1 MLSIKYTRERKAEKR
16 KNWYRD
22 IEQTGGGIA
31 KEGTGKRAKRPQSRR
46 WFRSHGTPLHNIKR
60 IAIINSDG
68 PWCLKITVQT
78 YVRFSLFSPLPLPL
92 SFLSSLGRRASTHSL
107 ITNRKKVRRC
117 GPTFLPLLIKISSAV
132 PRVEPHA
139 DACTESNYVRGHGGI
154 SAKHGAFPG
163 RRTPLMDKLLNLA
176 LSLDS
181 IYYARRTYFP
191 SPTSFVAYFVAVS

>member
-1 MLSIKYTRERKAEKR
+1 MIIIAISFFSKLISIKYTRERKAEKR

-78 YVRFSLFSPLPLPL
+78 YVRFSLSSPSLLLSPFSPL
-92 SFLSSLGRRASTHSL
+92 SAGARAHT
-107 ITNRKKVRRC
+107 R
-117 GPTFLPLLIKISSAV
+117 
-132 PRVEPHA
+132 
-139 DACTESNYVRGHGGI
+139 
-154 SAKHGAFPG
+154 
-163 RRTPLMDKLLNLA
+163 
-176 LSLDS
+176 
-181 IYYARRTYFP
+181 
-191 SPTSFVAYFVAVS
+191 

>member
-1 MLSIKYTRERKAEKR
+1 MVSFSRNSVAQYQTHRDHKFRWSVVS
-16 KNWYRD
+16 KNN
-22 IEQTGGGIA
+22 
-31 KEGTGKRAKRPQSRR
+31 RA
-46 WFRSHGTPLHNIKR
+46 N
-60 IAIINSDG
+60 
-68 PWCLKITVQT
+68 
-78 YVRFSLFSPLPLPL
+78 VRTFFSLFPLPPPL